1 MEAIAK
7 TVFPI
12 AVASVGVLLAF
23 QGVLMI
29 VAYTVLAER
38 KVLGW
43 IQGRIGPNRVG
54 YWGMLQPFADLFKF
68 IFKEDIVP
76 DKSTKFVYFLA
87 PLVALT
93 CALMPIVVYPFG
105 PRLTDPLSWIAPY
118 LISAV
123 EWIPAVGQSLVDGIT
138 WLVPQAQNMP
148 LTIGRIDVGVLYVLG
163 ITSVGVYGIALAG
176 WSSNNKYSLMGG
188 LRSSA
193 QMISYELA
201 MGASV
206 IGVVMLSGSLD
217 LGGIIDAQAKSPF
230 KWFIIPQFIGFV
242 VFLISAFAETNR
254 VPFDLPEAETELVAG
269 FHTEYSALKFAL
281 FFMAE
286 YVNMFTGSV
295 MCVTLFLGGWYI
307 PGLDYLARTI
317 GIQEWLG
324 AGTVLYALVSHV
336 GFIVK
341 ICAFLF
347 FYIWIRGTLPRF
359 RFDQLM
365 NFGWKFLLPLALA
378 NVIVTIIAVYVI
390 EKYSLF

>member
-1 MEAIAK
+1 MESLIK
-7 TVFPI
+7 TAFPFI
-12 AVASVGVLLAF
+12 VYTVAVLIAF
-23 QGVLMI
+23 QMVLMI

-54 YWGMLQPFADLFKF
+54 PWGILQPFADLLKF
-68 IFKEDIVP
+68 IFKEDLVP

-93 CALMPIVVYPFG
+93 CALLPMVVYPFG
-105 PRLTDPLSWIAPY
+105 PAITT
-118 LISAV
+118 
-123 EWIPAVGQSLVDGIT
+123 VDWSFLPFGLGEGVT
-138 WLVPQAQNMP
+138 QLP
-148 LTIGRIDVGVLYVLG
+148 LTIAQIDVGVLFVLG

-176 WSSNNKYSLMGG
+176 WSSNSKYSLMGG

-206 IGVVMLSGSLD
+206 IGVVMLAGTLD
-217 LGGIIDAQAKSPF
+217 LNGIIFAQIHAPIWSR
-230 KWFIIPQFIGFV
+230 WFIIPQFIGFV

-286 YVNMFTGSV
+286 YVNMFTVSV
-295 MCVTLFLGGWYI
+295 MCTVLFLGGWYV
-307 PGLDYLARTI
+307 PGLGHLLEPGSI
-317 GIQEWLG
+317 P
-324 AGTVLYALVSHV
+324 YAIVSHV
-336 GFIVK
+336 AFIGK

-347 FYIWIRGTLPRF
+347 FYIWVRGTLPRF

-378 NVIVTIIAVYVI
+378 NVILTIVIVYF
-390 EKYSLF
+390 LNR

>member
-1 MEAIAK
+1 MESALKAAFPFIVYLVAI
-7 TVFPI
+7 
-12 AVASVGVLLAF
+12 LLAF

-54 YWGMLQPFADLFKF
+54 PWGLLQPFADLLKF
-68 IFKEDIVP
+68 ILKEDIVP

-93 CALMPIVVYPFG
+93 AALMPIVVYPFG
-105 PRLTDPLSWIAPY
+105 PRIADPL
-118 LISAV
+118 
-123 EWIPAVGQSLVDGIT
+123 G
-138 WLVPQAQNMP
+138 WLVPYVAGSGAFGDAIVWIAEQARNMP
-148 LTIGRIDVGVLYVLG
+148 LTIARIDVGVLYVLG
-163 ITSVGVYGIALAG
+163 VTSVGVYGIALAG
-176 WSSNNKYSLMGG
+176 WSSNSKYSLMGG

-206 IGVVMLSGSLD
+206 IGVIMLSGTLD
-217 LGGIIDAQAKSPF
+217 LNGIIAAQINSPF
-230 KWFIIPQFIGFV
+230 RWFIIPQILGFI

-286 YVNMFTGSV
+286 YVNMFTVSV
-295 MCVTLFLGGWYI
+295 MCTVFFLGGWYV
-307 PGLDYLARTI
+307 PGLGHILEPGSIA
-317 GIQEWLG
+317 
-324 AGTVLYALVSHV
+324 YAVVSHFA
-336 GFIVK
+336 FIAKV
-341 ICAFLF
+341 CSFLF
-347 FYIWIRGTLPRF
+347 LYIWVRGTLPRF

-378 NVIVTIIAVYVI
+378 NVILTTIAVYFL
-390 EKYSLF
+390 YR

>member
-1 MEAIAK
+1 MEQVLK
-7 TVFPI
+7 TAFPFVVI
-12 AVASVGVLLAF
+12 SVGILLAF

-54 YWGMLQPFADLFKF
+54 PWGVLQPFADLLKF
-68 IFKEDIVP
+68 IFKEDLVP

-87 PLVALT
+87 PMVALT
-93 CALMPIVVYPFG
+93 CALVPIVVYPFG
-105 PRLTDPLSWIAPY
+105 PRIADPLSW
-118 LISAV
+118 
-123 EWIPAVGQSLVDGIT
+123 
-138 WLVPQAQNMP
+138 LVPYVSSVAYLGEAVAWIAEQAKNMP
-148 LTIGRIDVGVLYVLG
+148 LTIARIDVGVLFVLG

-176 WSSNNKYSLMGG
+176 WSSNSKYSLMGG

-206 IGVVMLSGSLD
+206 IGVVMLAGTLD
-217 LGGIIDAQAKSPF
+217 LNGIIQAQTQSPF
-230 KWFIIPQFIGFV
+230 KWFIIPQFIGFI

-286 YVNMFTGSV
+286 YVNMFTVSM
-295 MCVTLFLGGWYI
+295 MCTVLFLGGWYV
-307 PGLDYLARTI
+307 PGLSYLVEP
-317 GIQEWLG
+317 GSLP
-324 AGTVLYALVSHV
+324 YALISHV
-336 GFIVK
+336 AFIGK

-347 FYIWIRGTLPRF
+347 LYIWIRGTLPRF

-365 NFGWKFLLPLALA
+365 NFGWKFLLPVAIA
-378 NVIVTIIAVYVI
+378 NVILTIVI
-390 EKYSLF
+390 VFFLNR

>member
-1 MEAIAK
+1 MEAVLK
-7 TVFPI
+7 TAFPYI
-12 AVASVGVLLAF
+12 VITAGALMAF
-23 QGVLMI
+23 QIVLMI

-43 IQGRIGPNRVG
+43 MQGRLGPNRVG
-54 YWGMLQPFADLFKF
+54 PWGVLQPFADLLKF
-68 IFKEDIVP
+68 IFKEDLTP

-93 CALMPIVVYPFG
+93 CALMPMVVYPFG
-105 PRLTDPLSWIAPY
+105 PAITS
-118 LISAV
+118 
-123 EWIPAVGQSLVDGIT
+123 VDWTFLPFG
-138 WLVPQAQNMP
+138 LGEGVKALP
-148 LTIGRIDVGVLYVLG
+148 LTIARIDVGVLFVLG

-176 WSSNNKYSLMGG
+176 WSSNSKYSLMGG

-206 IGVVMLSGSLD
+206 IGVVMLAGTLD
-217 LGGIIDAQAKSPF
+217 LNGIIYAQQQSPF
-230 KWFIIPQFIGFV
+230 RWFIIPQIIGFF

-286 YVNMFTGSV
+286 YVNMFTVSV
-295 MCVTLFLGGWYI
+295 MCTVLFLGGWYV
-307 PGLDYLARTI
+307 PGLSHVFEV
-317 GIQEWLG
+317 GS
-324 AGTVLYALVSHV
+324 VPYALVSHFA
-336 GFIVK
+336 FIAK
-341 ICAFLF
+341 ICGFLF
-347 FYIWIRGTLPRF
+347 LYIWVRATLPRF

-365 NFGWKFLLPLALA
+365 NFGWKFLLPVALA
-378 NVIVTIIAVYVI
+378 NVILTIIVV
-390 EKYSLF
+390 FFVNR

>member
-1 MEAIAK
+1 MEAVLK
-7 TVFPI
+7 TLFPVVVLFG
-12 AVASVGVLLAF
+12 AATVAFGGVM
-23 QGVLMI
+23 MI

-54 YWGMLQPFADLFKF
+54 LWGMMQPFADLLKF

-76 DKSTKFVYFLA
+76 DKSTKFVYYLA
-87 PLVALT
+87 PIVAVT
-93 CALMPIVVYPFG
+93 CALIPMIVYPFG
-105 PRLTDPLSWIAPY
+105 PAINADLSWLPY
-118 LISAV
+118 GL
-123 EWIPAVGQSLVDGIT
+123 GDGIR
-138 WLVPQAQNMP
+138 QIP
-148 LTIGRIDVGVLYVLG
+148 LTITKIDVGVLFVLG

-193 QMISYELA
+193 QMISYELS

-206 IGVVMLSGSLD
+206 IGVVMLAGTLD
-217 LGGIIDAQAKSPF
+217 LNGIVYAQINSPF
-230 KWFIIPQFIGFV
+230 RWFIIPQIIGFV

-286 YVNMFTGSV
+286 YVNMFTVSV
-295 MCVTLFLGGWYI
+295 MTVTLFLGGWYI
-307 PGLDYLARTI
+307 PGLSHIFEVGSI
-317 GIQEWLG
+317 G
-324 AGTVLYALVSHV
+324 YALVSHI
-336 GFIVK
+336 GFLLK
-341 ICAFLF
+341 IFAFLF
-347 FYIWIRGTLPRF
+347 LFIWIRGTLPRF

-365 NFGWKFLLPLALA
+365 NFGWKFLLPVALA
-378 NVIVTIIAVYVI
+378 NVIFTIIIVYFLN
-390 EKYSLF
+390 S